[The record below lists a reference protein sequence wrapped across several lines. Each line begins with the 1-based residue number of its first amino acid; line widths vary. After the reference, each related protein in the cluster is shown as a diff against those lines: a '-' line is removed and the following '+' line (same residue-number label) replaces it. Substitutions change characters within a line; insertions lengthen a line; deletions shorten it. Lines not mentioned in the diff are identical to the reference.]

1 MRGPWAWR
9 GSDQASRPGSRSGL
23 CGGGVVAG
31 RIRAAS
37 GMQRVASGPKGV
49 RSGMEVQLEEVSLW
63 SLVCVEVS

>member
-49 RSGMEVQLEEVSLW
+49 RSGMEVQLEEES
-63 SLVCVEVS
+63 VCGAWCVWK